1 MLEKEGNKYT
11 TEEYKGGCLLFLL
24 IIFLVLGLMV
34 SKWFYLLAGLFFVV
48 LIKAI
53 SKTLKKNTEEINN
66 FLKDNSEQVH
76 DFNGLQVIK
85 QSEGESNVCNNVVL
99 QDCDKFFYKDFDCEN
114 KKYFIIYEDANGDDT
129 EREIIVDSFAWL
141 KEYEFNYTWNF
152 YLRGFCSLR
161 QEKRTFRLDRIEKC
175 FIDGVELYNFSE
187 YFYSIYENT
196 FKWKAIKLISENLN
210 ELMLLV
216 FMSRVSNGS
225 MRVNQRNVIV
235 KYLKSVSEAV
245 DDDVLLELDSCIK
258 DIKCDLKEFNK
269 IIKNKDIREEKF
281 PFLLEA
287 AAELRTLKKQE
298 DPMEVGVFNKIKN
311 IF

>member
-1 MLEKEGNKYT
+1 MNDNEEKTYT
-11 TEEYKGGCLLFLL
+11 PEELKGGCLFFLL

-34 SKWFYLLAGLFFVV
+34 SKWFYLLTGLFFIV
-48 LIKAI
+48 LIKVI

-66 FLKDNSEQVH
+66 FLKDDSEQVH

-85 QSEGESNVCNNVVL
+85 IAKEENNVCNNVV
-99 QDCDKFFYKDFDCEN
+99 DTDKFFYKDFDCEN

-161 QEKRTFRLDRIEKC
+161 QEKRTFRLDRIKKC
-175 FIDGVELYNFSE
+175 FVDGVELYNFEE

-196 FKWKAIKLISENLN
+196 QKWRAIKIISENLN
-210 ELMLLV
+210 ELKLLV

-225 MRVNQRNVIV
+225 MRVNQRNVIIN
-235 KYLKSVSEAV
+235 YLKSVSEAV

-258 DIKCDLKEFNK
+258 GIKCDLKEFNK
-269 IIKNKDIREEKF
+269 IIKNKDIKEDKF

-311 IF
+311 IY

>member
-1 MLEKEGNKYT
+1 MKDD
-11 TEEYKGGCLLFLL
+11 
-24 IIFLVLGLMV
+24 LG
-34 SKWFYLLAGLFFVV
+34 
-48 LIKAI
+48 
-53 SKTLKKNTEEINN
+53 
-66 FLKDNSEQVH
+66 QVH
-76 DFNGLQVIK
+76 DFNGLQLIK
-85 QSEGESNVCNNVVL
+85 QSEGESNVCNNVV
-99 QDCDKFFYKDFDCEN
+99 DTDKFFYKDFDCEN

-161 QEKRTFRLDRIEKC
+161 QEKRTFRLDRIKKC
-175 FIDGVELYNFSE
+175 FVDGVELNNFEE

-196 FKWKAIKLISENLN
+196 QKWRAIKIISENLN
-210 ELMLLV
+210 ELKLLV

-258 DIKCDLKEFNK
+258 GIKCDLKEFNK
-269 IIKNKDIREEKF
+269 IIKTKNIKEDKYS
-281 PFLLEA
+281 FLLES

-298 DPMEVGVFNKIKN
+298 DPMEVGVFNKIKKM
-311 IF
+311 

>member
-1 MLEKEGNKYT
+1 MNDNEEKTYT
-11 TEEYKGGCLLFLL
+11 AEELKGGCLLFLL
-24 IIFLVLGLMV
+24 IIFLVLGFMV

-66 FLKDNSEQVH
+66 FLKDDSEQVH

-114 KKYFIIYEDANGDDT
+114 KKYFIVYEGSNGDVT
-129 EREIIVDSFAWL
+129 ERNVIVDSFAWL

-175 FIDGVELYNFSE
+175 FIDGVELYNFRE

-196 FKWKAIKLISENLN
+196 FKWKALKLISENLN
-210 ELMLLV
+210 ELMLLI
-216 FMSRVSNGS
+216 FMSRVSNSS

-235 KYLKSVSEAV
+235 KYLKSVFEAV

-258 DIKCDLKEFNK
+258 GIKCDLKEFNK
-269 IIKNKDIREEKF
+269 IIKNKDIREKKF

>member
-1 MLEKEGNKYT
+1 MNDKEEKTYTSEGL
-11 TEEYKGGCLLFLL
+11 KGGCLFFLL

-34 SKWFYLLAGLFFVV
+34 SKWFYLLTGLFFVV
-48 LIKAI
+48 IIKAI

-66 FLKDNSEQVH
+66 FLKDGSEQVH
-76 DFNGLQVIK
+76 NFNGLQEIK
-85 QSEGESNVCNNVVL
+85 IVKEENNVCNNVV
-99 QDCDKFFYKDFDCEN
+99 DTDKFSYKGFDCEN

-175 FIDGVELYNFSE
+175 FIDGVELYNFRE

-196 FKWKAIKLISENLN
+196 FKWKALKLISENLN
-210 ELMLLV
+210 ELMLLI

-281 PFLLEA
+281 SFLLEA